1 MHWRDNKR
9 TRKSMDN
16 SLSRQVCAFKKSKF
30 WGLSQKT
37 LSTLELFYTLIIS
50 RGNWGNIKNI
60 SQTRVNTDGA
70 PGRICALWCQWQRL
84 DIPMTNMHLR
94 LHFLEHDWTKIHK
107 LAYRNSTRALFR
119 MKKLQK
125 SDELKRAVEILN
137 SYSLNSRGSLSL
149 RTETSLV
156 MTLWSY
162 PSCFIK
168 RQRLGSFREKLHFL
182 ITRYSSPVI
191 WLSSGVLNI
200 IRILFGIICK
210 LWLEKYKLT
219 AHMSATFLF
228 WTVSSGRMEWILCAP
243 ATTWVNVEGNGDDV
257 DVEDDDGLDGE
268 QTWNQLFC
276 RPDMQCAAQT
286 MCILGEFV

>member
-1 MHWRDNKR
+1 MHLR
-9 TRKSMDN
+9 SP
-16 SLSRQVCAFKKSKF
+16 SFL
-30 WGLSQKT
+30 GLSQKT

-84 DIPMTNMHLR
+84 DIPMTNIHLR
-94 LHFLEHDWTKIHK
+94 LHFLEHEWTKIYN

-168 RQRLGSFREKLHFL
+168 RQRLGSFPCVF
-182 ITRYSSPVI
+182 TRKVI
-191 WLSSGVLNI
+191 LSYHKIFKS
-200 IRILFGIICK
+200 C
-210 LWLEKYKLT
+210 YLT
-219 AHMSATFLF
+219 LLSKRLL
-228 WTVSSGRMEWILCAP
+228 GP
-243 ATTWVNVEGNGDDV
+243 TTR
-257 DVEDDDGLDGE
+257 L
-268 QTWNQLFC
+268 
-276 RPDMQCAAQT
+276 
-286 MCILGEFV
+286 